1 MNSNI
6 IKPKKKTLK
15 EISRR
20 SLAQIKKLSGDPHYV
35 ALGMGIGV
43 FVGVTP
49 TIPFHTALALALSF
63 IFRGSKAAA
72 AIGVWFSNPVTI
84 PFFYYGSYK
93 VGAFFMGDSMVP
105 FDPKQESITELF
117 KMGMDVMA
125 AMMAGGI
132 IIGIFPGIAAYF
144 ITRKIMTAAKLK
156 KETIQ
161 KKRAIKMAAEDG
173 GKSPSIRSP
182 DKGLSEK

>member
-1 MNSNI
+1 MNSNA

-15 EISRR
+15 EMSRQA
-20 SLAQIKKLSGDPHYV
+20 LARVKKLNGDPHYV
-35 ALGMGIGV
+35 ATGMAIGV

-63 IFRGSKAAA
+63 LFRGSKAAA

-93 VGAFFMGDSMVP
+93 VGAFFFRDSMIP

-117 KMGMDVMA
+117 KMGADVLA
-125 AMMAGGI
+125 AMMVGGV
-132 IIGIFPGIAAYF
+132 IIGIVPGVAAYF
-144 ITRKIMTAAKLK
+144 ITLKIMTAERFQKKNNLKNQLK
-156 KETIQ
+156 KSSQKMKREETASSA
-161 KKRAIKMAAEDG
+161 KKKAE
-173 GKSPSIRSP
+173 K
-182 DKGLSEK
+182 